1 MLFKCNLHVILL
13 SIVCFQILKYDFSY
27 LNYLVKYWHFI
38 LITQEVTGKL
48 LCGYSSFLSVFV
60 IKYLD
65 KRPLVGKSLLQ
76 FPTPFLRGSQSQ
88 ELEAASHS
96 ISSVKGRKK
105 KYMHTYYYL
114 AYFSHSYTIKGPAQE
129 IMLPTFKVDLSTSI
143 NH

>member
-1 MLFKCNLHVILL
+1 MDKNNLFMLFKRNLHVILI

-65 KRPLVGKSLLQ
+65 KRPLVGKSLL
-76 FPTPFLRGSQSQ
+76 
-88 ELEAASHS
+88 
-96 ISSVKGRKK
+96 
-105 KYMHTYYYL
+105 
-114 AYFSHSYTIKGPAQE
+114 
-129 IMLPTFKVDLSTSI
+129 
-143 NH
+143 